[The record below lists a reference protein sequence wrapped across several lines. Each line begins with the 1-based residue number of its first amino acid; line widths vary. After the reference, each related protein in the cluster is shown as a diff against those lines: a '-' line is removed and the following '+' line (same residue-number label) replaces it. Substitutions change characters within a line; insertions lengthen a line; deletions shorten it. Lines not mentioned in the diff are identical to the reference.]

1 MAQVAAFFDFDGTL
15 CTGQVWRGLG
25 RWAQTFGRRRFV
37 YLLALRLWPGVIWP
51 ISKARLLSEGAFF
64 NLWGNGVATFFRGL
78 SYAQAR
84 AICRWV
90 VEHEIIPTL
99 RPDVVERLRQHQ
111 AQGHAVVLV
120 SGTLQEVLAEVA
132 RHLGVSAVLATPL
145 EVCNGICTG
154 RLQGPFLYGHLKAHR
169 IQRFAQGYNPPLD
182 LSLCWAY
189 ADRRWDIP
197 FLETAGLAVAVYPD
211 KALLAYAGKKGWEVL
226 GKRKGPPS

>member
-25 RWAQTFGRRRFV
+25 RWTQTVGRRRFV

-51 ISKARLLSEGAFF
+51 LSKTRLLSEGAFF
-64 NLWGNGVATFFRGL
+64 NLWGNGVARLFRGIP
-78 SYAQAR
+78 YAEAR

-111 AQGHAVVLV
+111 AQGHRVALV
-120 SGTLQEVLAEVA
+120 SGSLQEVLEEVA

-145 EVCNGICTG
+145 EVRNGICTG
-154 RLQGPFLYGHLKAHR
+154 RLQGPFLYGALKA
-169 IQRFAQGYNPPLD
+169 QRVVRYAQGHNPPLD

-197 FLETAGLAVAVYPD
+197 FLEAVGQAVAVYPD
-211 KALLAYAGKKGWEVL
+211 RVLLTYAERRGWEVL
-226 GKRKGPPS
+226 GRRP